1 MPGTIEERLDAE
13 KQLAMFMSE
22 FYNDPL
28 GFVLDC
34 YPWGKPGSAL
44 EVYPD
49 GPDVWQRDILEDI
62 GRQVR
67 ERAFDGVNP
76 VLPIRIGVASGR
88 GAGKGALVGW
98 IVDWIM
104 STRPN
109 AIGTVTANTSSQ
121 LEEKTWAAIRTW
133 TKRCLTAHWFEI
145 NSAVMFRKGKRE
157 SWKVT
162 PQSCDPS
169 NTDSFQGQHN
179 ALSTSFMIFDEA
191 SGIDDGIFKAAEGG
205 LTDGEPMIFIFF
217 NPTKNTGYAYN
228 AVFENPGGRWT
239 TRIIDSRTCKMPNKA
254 FIQEWLDDCGGDE
267 NADFFRVHVRGLPPL
282 ASELQFIDADRIK
295 SAQSRSVEVLPNE
308 PLVAGVD
315 ISGGG
320 GAWTV
325 CRFRRGLDARAVAPI
340 RLNGDISKDRNN
352 LIARLAQ
359 VLSETDPSRQVSA
372 MFIDFAFGAA
382 IVERLH
388 AMGYT
393 QVFEVNFG
401 ADAPDQ
407 HMANMRAMMWNKMKD
422 WLLRGAI
429 PKDDM
434 WLSRDL
440 AKPGYHHD
448 RRDRLLL
455 ESKESMAKRGLA
467 SPDDGDG
474 LALTFAMPVSIARA
488 PSGPAY
494 RPKSSWG

>member
-1 MPGTIEERLDAE
+1 MAGTIEERIVAE
-13 KQLAMFMSE
+13 KDLAVAVSQ
-22 FYNDPL
+22 FYEDPY
-28 GFVLDC
+28 GFVMFAFQ
-34 YPWGKPGSAL
+34 WGKPNTPL
-44 EVYPD
+44 EKYPD
-49 GPDVWQRDILEDI
+49 GPDDWQRELLKEI
-62 GRQVR
+62 GRQVKAR
-67 ERAFDGVNP
+67 KFDGVTP
-76 VLPIRIGVASGR
+76 VQPIRIAVSSGR
-88 GAGKGALVGW
+88 GAGKGALIGW
-98 IVDWIM
+98 LVCWLM
-104 STRPN
+104 STRRN
-109 AIGTVTANTSSQ
+109 AIGTVTANTNQQ
-121 LEEKTWAAIRTW
+121 LQDKTWGGVRTW
-133 TKRCLTAHWFEI
+133 MSRCITRHWFEI
-145 NSAVMFRKGKRE
+145 NSAVLYYKGFREQWYFTPTSPE
-157 SWKVT
+157 SA
-162 PQSCDPS
+162 
-169 NTDSFQGQHN
+169 DSFRGQHN
-179 ALSTSFMIFDEA
+179 ATSSSVMIFDEA
-191 SGIDDGIFKAAEGG
+191 SGIDDEIMKEGEGG
-205 LTDGEPMIFIFF
+205 LTDGEPMVFLFF
-217 NPTKNTGYAYN
+217 NPTRNTGYAYN
-228 AVFENPGGRWT
+228 AVFEDPHDRWT
-239 TRIIDSRTCKMPNKA
+239 KRIIDARSCKMPSKA

-282 ASELQFIDADRIK
+282 ASELQFIDAERIK
-295 SAQSRSVEVLPNE
+295 SAQVRSVEVLPNE

-325 CRFRRGLDARAVAPI
+325 CRFRRGLDARSVPPI
-340 RLNGDISKDRNN
+340 RLSGDISKDRNN

-359 VLSETDPSRQVSA
+359 VLSETDPSRKVAA

-401 ADAPDQ
+401 ADAPDS
-407 HMANMRAMMWNKMKD
+407 HMANMRAMMWNKLKD

-448 RRDRLLL
+448 KRDRLLL

-474 LALTFAMPVSIARA
+474 LALTFAMPVHVATA
-488 PSGPAY
+488 PKGQPY
-494 RPKSSWG
+494 RPKSAWG